1 MNKKLLITD
10 DALII
15 RTIIKDVTTEAGW
28 SVVGEAGNGAEAVE
42 LYKKLQPDAVTLDLV
57 MPVSDGLHAIE
68 GIIEHDPEAKILV
81 VSALEQ
87 TDILRQALQLGAS
100 DFIIKPFHK
109 DSVVSALE
117 KMVGQTAEVG

>member
-15 RTIIKDVTTEAGW
+15 RTIIKDATTEAGW
-28 SVVGEAGNGAEAVE
+28 TVVGEAGNGDEAIE
-42 LYKKLQPDAVTLDLV
+42 LYKQFQPDAVTLDLV
-57 MPVSDGLHAIE
+57 MPGSDGLHALE
-68 GIIEHDPEAKILV
+68 GIIQHDPEAKILV

-87 TDILRQALQLGAS
+87 TEILKQALQIGAS

-109 DSVVSALE
+109 ESVVSALE
-117 KMVGQTAEVG
+117 KLVGQTADVG